1 LQRIALQK
9 LQTGQYCFMNTQQ
22 EDRYNLLG
30 RVLFMVLFLLVICA
44 HFDRV
49 EKTTYFSTQYELINE
64 IHSIS
69 NHAVCVDFFQIP
81 TLQKNLF
88 TLNDKTGFYLLN
100 ESFKLSF
107 DNSLISHKIILLQKS
122 ILSLKP
128 VINNR
133 FQYHLFSLD
142 AGEPPL
148 LS

>member
-1 LQRIALQK
+1 
-9 LQTGQYCFMNTQQ
+9 MNNQH
-22 EDRYNLLG
+22 EEKFNFLG

-49 EKTTYFSTQYELINE
+49 EKDTFFSTQYELISE

-69 NHAVCVDFFQIP
+69 NHAVCVDFFQTP
-81 TLQKNLF
+81 TLQKNLV
-88 TLNDKTGFYLLN
+88 TLNDKTGYYLFN
-100 ESFKLSF
+100 ENFKLSF
-107 DNSLISHKIILLQKS
+107 DNSLMINKIIHIQKS

-128 VINNR
+128 LINIR
-133 FQYHLFSLD
+133 IQYHLFSLD

>member
-1 LQRIALQK
+1 MK
-9 LQTGQYCFMNTQQ
+9 TQQ
-22 EDRYNLLG
+22 EDNINFLG
-30 RVLFMVLFLLVICA
+30 RVLFMVLFLLVICV

-49 EKTTYFSTQYELINE
+49 KKTTYFSTQYELISE
-64 IHSIS
+64 FHSIS
-69 NHAVCVDFFQIP
+69 NHAVCVDFFQVP
-81 TLQKNLF
+81 TLQRNQV

-100 ESFKLSF
+100 ESFRLSF
-107 DNSLISHKIILLQKS
+107 DNCLINHKINRLQKS

-128 VINNR
+128 IINSR

>member
-1 LQRIALQK
+1 MK
-9 LQTGQYCFMNTQQ
+9 DQQ
-22 EDRYNLLG
+22 EDRFNFLG

-49 EKTTYFSTQYELINE
+49 EKTIYFSTQYELITE
-64 IHSIS
+64 FHSIS
-69 NHAVCVDFFQIP
+69 NQAVCVDFFQIP
-81 TLQKNLF
+81 TLQKNLV

-100 ESFKLSF
+100 ENFKLSSE
-107 DNSLISHKIILLQKS
+107 NNIMSHKINLLQKL

-128 VINNR
+128 LINKR
-133 FQYHLFSLD
+133 FQYHLFALD

>member
-1 LQRIALQK
+1 
-9 LQTGQYCFMNTQQ
+9 MNTQQ

-128 VINNR
+128 DINNR

>member
-1 LQRIALQK
+1 
-9 LQTGQYCFMNTQQ
+9 MNTQQ
-22 EDRYNLLG
+22 EDRFNLLG
-30 RVLFMVLFLLVICA
+30 RVLFMVLFALVFCA

-49 EKTTYFSTQYELINE
+49 EKTTYFSTQYELISE

-69 NHAVCVDFFQIP
+69 NHAVCVDFFQAP
-81 TLQKNLF
+81 TLQKNLV

-100 ESFKLSF
+100 ENIKLSF
-107 DNSLISHKIILLQKS
+107 DNCLMSHKIILLQKS

-128 VINNR
+128 VINNK

>member
-1 LQRIALQK
+1 
-9 LQTGQYCFMNTQQ
+9 MNTQQ
-22 EDRYNLLG
+22 DDRFNLLG

-69 NHAVCVDFFQIP
+69 NHAVCVDFFQTP
-81 TLQKNLF
+81 TLQKNLV

-100 ESFKLSF
+100 ENFKLSF
-107 DNSLISHKIILLQKS
+107 DNSLMSHKIILLQKS

-133 FQYHLFSLD
+133 FQFYLFALD

>member
-1 LQRIALQK
+1 
-9 LQTGQYCFMNTQQ
+9 MNTQQ
-22 EDRYNLLG
+22 DDRFNLLG

-49 EKTTYFSTQYELINE
+49 EKTTYFSTQYELISE

-69 NHAVCVDFFQIP
+69 NHAVCVDFFQTP
-81 TLQKNLF
+81 TLQKNLV

-100 ESFKLSF
+100 ENFKLSF
-107 DNSLISHKIILLQKS
+107 DNSLMSHKIILLQKS

-128 VINNR
+128 VINSR
-133 FQYHLFSLD
+133 FQYRLFSLD

>member
-1 LQRIALQK
+1 
-9 LQTGQYCFMNTQQ
+9 MNTQQ
-22 EDRYNLLG
+22 EDRFNFLG

-49 EKTTYFSTQYELINE
+49 EKTTYFSTQYELISE

-69 NHAVCVDFFQIP
+69 NHAVCVDFFQTP
-81 TLQKNLF
+81 TLQRNLV

-100 ESFKLSF
+100 ENFKLSF
-107 DNSLISHKIILLQKS
+107 DNSLMSHKIILLQKS

-128 VINNR
+128 IINSR

>member
-1 LQRIALQK
+1 MK
-9 LQTGQYCFMNTQQ
+9 TQQ
-22 EDRYNLLG
+22 EDRFNFIG
-30 RVLFMVLFLLVICA
+30 KVLFMVLFVLVICA

-49 EKTTYFSTQYELINE
+49 EKPIFFSTQYESISE

-69 NHAVCVDFFQIP
+69 NHAVCVDFFQTP
-81 TLQKNLF
+81 TLQKNLV

-100 ESFKLSF
+100 ENFKLSF
-107 DNSLISHKIILLQKS
+107 DNSLLSHKILLLQKS

-128 VINNR
+128 VINSR
-133 FQYHLFSLD
+133 FRYHLFALD